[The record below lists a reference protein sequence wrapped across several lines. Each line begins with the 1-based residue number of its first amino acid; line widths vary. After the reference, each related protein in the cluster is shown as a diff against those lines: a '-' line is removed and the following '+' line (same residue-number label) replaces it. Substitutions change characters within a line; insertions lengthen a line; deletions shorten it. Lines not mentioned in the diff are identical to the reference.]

1 MLYPIELRVRRGLGN
16 LAVFFCGGKLFCV
29 VLFSFG
35 ACVVFCGIGPDG
47 DGCLTVGWGGR

>member
-1 MLYPIELRVRRGLGN
+1 MLYPIELRVRRGLGK
-16 LAVFFCGGKLFCV
+16 LPVFFGGGKLFCV

-35 ACVVFCGIGPDG
+35 ACVVFCGIGLGG